1 MLKLPTDVL
10 HPGMVLA
17 KTIVDE
23 RGNVLLRQGVPLSQE
38 YITKLKNR
46 GFSSIYIA
54 DSDTDDIVVEDTIS
68 EEVRHKAQSTL
79 TRVFD
84 FARNLAE
91 EFSDADSETLVEAIR
106 DTSVINALRTHSGFH
121 ELEDDVTTILAE
133 IVETDML
140 AGISQIRSHDDLTY
154 SHSVNVTV
162 TALMIGKRLY
172 LNRRDLKRLGAGC
185 MLHDIGKIFIPPDTL
200 HFKNNQLPSPAE
212 VPNLREHPRLGY
224 ELLKARNP
232 HAVMTNHVALEHH
245 ERQDGRGY
253 PRGMHGTNKIERSS
267 YDRNNILLI
276 AEIASIADVYDIL
289 TIDKPDRPGL
299 TPKQIADTMRYLS
312 GSFLN
317 REIVELFLSMLPTLP
332 TGIDIVVRT
341 GRYVDF
347 KGVVARAN
355 PKAPE
360 RPRIRLLKNAN
371 GDRITPIELDLS
383 KEKTISVEAML
394 HQ

>member
-10 HPGMVLA
+10 QPGMVLA
-17 KTIVDE
+17 RTIVDE
-23 RGNVLLRQGVPLSQE
+23 RGNLLLRQGIPLSQE
-38 YITKLKNR
+38 YITKLKSR

-54 DSDTDDIVVEDTIS
+54 DSDTDDIVVEDVIS
-68 EEVRHKAQSTL
+68 EELRHKAQSTL
-79 TRVFD
+79 TKVFD
-84 FARNLAE
+84 FARNMAAE
-91 EFSDADSETLVEAIR
+91 FADADSETLVEALR
-106 DTSVINALRTHSGFH
+106 DPSVGTALRSHAGFH
-121 ELEDDVTTILAE
+121 ELEDSVATILSE
-133 IVETDML
+133 IIETDML

-185 MLHDIGKIFIPPDTL
+185 MLHDIGKIFIPPDSL
-200 HFKNNQLPSPAE
+200 HIENGQLPSPAD

-299 TPKQIADTMRYLS
+299 PPKQIADTMRYLS

-332 TGIDIVVRT
+332 TGIDIIVRT
-341 GRYVDF
+341 GRFVGF
-347 KGVVARAN
+347 KGIVAQAN
-355 PKAPE
+355 LREPD
-360 RPRIRLLKNAN
+360 RPRIRLLKNAK
-371 GDRITPIELDLS
+371 GDRITPIELDLN
-383 KEKTISVEAML
+383 KEKTVTVEAML